1 MKQAR
6 KVFFLSAVFMG
17 GFLSPKAATAQVNY
31 SEFKLDNGL
40 HVILHRDNTT
50 PIVTVAVM
58 YNVGSKNEQPN
69 RTGFAHFFEHLMFE
83 GTKNIPRGQYPKLV
97 ERAGGTLNANTSSD
111 RTYYYQTLPSNQ
123 LELGLWLESERM
135 LHATVDSQGIATQ
148 KQVVIEEKK
157 QSYDNRPY
165 GTILVETMKR
175 AYREH
180 PYRWTTI
187 GDPEHIMAARDE
199 EFQEFYD
206 SFYVPNNAVLV
217 VAGDIDE
224 AEAQQLVKKYYNDIP
239 SGSGEIY
246 RPSIIEPPLGAE
258 VRDTIFDNIQVPL
271 VLQAYRMPAMGT
283 ADYYAIE
290 MLGSLLSGGQSSRLY
305 KELVDKE
312 QLALEVGSFALP
324 FNEPTVNFT
333 LAFCNMG
340 VDPLD
345 LENAVNNEI
354 EKVKASLIPER
365 EFQKLRNQFENMV
378 VSGNQRVDERA
389 HNLATAYTYFGDASL
404 INKEMEQYMAVTRED
419 IQRVAQQYFVP
430 ENRVVLYYLP
440 HQN

>member
-1 MKQAR
+1 
-6 KVFFLSAVFMG
+6 MG
-17 GFLSPKAATAQVNY
+17 GFLSPKAATAQVNF
-31 SEFKLDNGL
+31 SEFNLDNGL

-83 GTKNIPRGQYPKLV
+83 GTKNIPRGQYPKFV

-239 SGSGEIY
+239 SGPGEIY

-312 QLALEVGSFALP
+312 QLALEVGSFPLP

>member
-271 VLQAYRMPAMGT
+271 LLQAYRMPAMGT

-312 QLALEVGSFALP
+312 QLALEVGSFPLP

-354 EKVKASLIPER
+354 EKVKSSLIPER

-419 IQRVAQQYFVP
+419 IKRVAQQYFVP

>member
-6 KVFFLSAVFMG
+6 KVFFLSAVLMG

-83 GTKNIPRGQYPKLV
+83 GTKNIPRGQYPKFV

-271 VLQAYRMPAMGT
+271 LLQAYRMPAMGT

-312 QLALEVGSFALP
+312 QLALEVGSFPLP

-354 EKVKASLIPER
+354 EKVKSSLIPER

-419 IQRVAQQYFVP
+419 IKRVAQQYFVP

>member
-1 MKQAR
+1 
-6 KVFFLSAVFMG
+6 MG

-83 GTKNIPRGQYPKLV
+83 GTKNIPRGQYPKFV

-312 QLALEVGSFALP
+312 QLALEVGSFPLP

>member
-1 MKQAR
+1 
-6 KVFFLSAVFMG
+6 MG
-17 GFLSPKAATAQVNY
+17 GFLSPKAATAQVNF

-83 GTKNIPRGQYPKLV
+83 GTKNIPRGQYPKFV

-239 SGSGEIY
+239 SGRGEIY

-312 QLALEVGSFALP
+312 QLALEVGSFPLP

-340 VDPLD
+340 IDPLD

-354 EKVKASLIPER
+354 EKVKSSLIPER